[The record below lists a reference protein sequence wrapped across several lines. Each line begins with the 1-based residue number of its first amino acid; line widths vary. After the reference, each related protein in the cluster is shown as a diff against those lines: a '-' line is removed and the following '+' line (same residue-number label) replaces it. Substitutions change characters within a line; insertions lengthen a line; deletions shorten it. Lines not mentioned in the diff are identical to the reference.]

1 MDMQFSTHVHS
12 PIPSSWAL
20 CTTWRHVVSD
30 FLFKC
35 LLFFLILLCLSFF
48 HFNIAGAISHSG
60 FFMAKECNK
69 WLGANSVGIL
79 DDKGF
84 VPGFLSPRMCVSGIE
99 RDLCL
104 ASCYHEC
111 ACLV

>member
-1 MDMQFSTHVHS
+1 M
-12 PIPSSWAL
+12 
-20 CTTWRHVVSD
+20 
-30 FLFKC
+30 
-35 LLFFLILLCLSFF
+35 
-48 HFNIAGAISHSG
+48 AGAISHSG

-79 DDKGF
+79 DDRGF

-104 ASCYHEC
+104 PSCCHEC
-111 ACLV
+111 VCLV

>member
-1 MDMQFSTHVHS
+1 
-12 PIPSSWAL
+12 
-20 CTTWRHVVSD
+20 
-30 FLFKC
+30 
-35 LLFFLILLCLSFF
+35 
-48 HFNIAGAISHSG
+48 
-60 FFMAKECNK
+60 MAKECNK